1 MILKKLI
8 AVIFACVLLLC
19 GCENGVSD
27 KLMLPSCFT
36 ADAKIGFDGT
46 EYGLTLTRYSDSNWV
61 VEFTAPETVK
71 GLIFTVEDGDTSISF
86 KGLHFTFDS
95 EKFPVGAVMS
105 MFYKS
110 YDRLCPLEH
119 DMVVGEKNDFVTG
132 EVDDMTY
139 TMTVDKNGCP
149 LTLDLGD
156 SGMSVEFENFEICEV
171 TE

>member
-1 MILKKLI
+1 MILKKLF
-8 AVIFACVLLLC
+8 AAIFACILLLC
-19 GCENGVSD
+19 GCEAGVSD
-27 KLMLPSCFT
+27 KYLLPQCFT
-36 ADAKIGFDGT
+36 TDATVGFDGT
-46 EYGLTLTRYSDSNWV
+46 EYELTLTRYSDSNWV

-71 GLIFTVEDGDTSISF
+71 GLIFTVENGDTEISF

-119 DMVVGEKNDFVTG
+119 ETVVGEKSDFVNG
-132 EVDDMTY
+132 EVEDMSY
-139 TMTVDKNGCP
+139 SMTVDKNGCP

-156 SGMSVEFENFEICEV
+156 SGMSVKFENFEICQVSE
-171 TE
+171 